1 MGGGMIQAEVRVW
14 VRSESELSE
23 PRKCSPGLQQVELE
37 LLPGFGPWLLIQS
50 PGITVGQRPQGE
62 PAPKPVVDHRGMYLS
77 TSQIPVA
84 R

>member
-1 MGGGMIQAEVRVW
+1 MIQAEVRVW

-23 PRKCSPGLQQVELE
+23 PRKCSSGLQQVELE

-62 PAPKPVVDHRGMYLS
+62 PAPKQVVNHRGMYFS
-77 TSQIPVA
+77 ISQIPAA